1 VVLKIEREMQI
12 AASGRPARIIAKMNA
27 LVDPQVIDALYRASR
42 AGVQIDLIIRGLCA
56 LRPGIPGVSENIRV
70 RSVVGRFLEHS
81 RVFFFGNDE
90 ASELYL
96 ASADWMERNFFR
108 RVEIA
113 FPVREQTHRERI
125 LRDLNFYL
133 ADNTQAWTLGRDGG
147 YTHCERGGD
156 VVRDAQ
162 GTLLARYAAG
172 SAPVTV
178 A

>member
-1 VVLKIEREMQI
+1 
-12 AASGRPARIIAKMNA
+12 
-27 LVDPQVIDALYRASR
+27 
-42 AGVQIDLIIRGLCA
+42 
-56 LRPGIPGVSENIRV
+56 
-70 RSVVGRFLEHS
+70 
-81 RVFFFGNDE
+81 
-90 ASELYL
+90 
-96 ASADWMERNFFR
+96 MERNFFR

-133 ADNTQAWTLGRDGG
+133 ADNTQAWTLGRDGA
-147 YTHCERGGD
+147 YTHCERGAEA
-156 VVRDAQ
+156 VRDAQ